1 MTVTRNFVGDDL
13 CFAEEKFYIPWFAD
27 NWSRPVMKMD
37 GDGNPSWSKTSQ
49 CCDKVCMRRMSLSM
63 MNCSSWESL

>member
-37 GDGNPSWSKTSQ
+37 GEANPSSPGTVSRLEILK
-49 CCDKVCMRRMSLSM
+49 
-63 MNCSSWESL
+63 